1 MAGLML
7 TFRANPAHRM
17 TASGEDEP
25 RGLPGRE
32 SREKLGEK
40 LGETRAAILQAMRD
54 NPKISARKLSGILSI
69 SVTAVEN
76 NLRYLKTRGYLK
88 RIGPAKG
95 GNWEVTDAGHD

>member
-32 SREKLGEK
+32 SREK

-95 GNWEVTDAGHD
+95 GNCGGNRDAARQP